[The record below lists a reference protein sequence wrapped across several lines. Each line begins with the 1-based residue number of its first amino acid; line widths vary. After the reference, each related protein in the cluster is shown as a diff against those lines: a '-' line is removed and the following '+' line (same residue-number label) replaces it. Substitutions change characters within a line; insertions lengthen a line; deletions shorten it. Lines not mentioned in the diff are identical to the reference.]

1 MKDWNN
7 TRAHYNEWLSSAEL
21 KNKISHKIHY
31 DGLSLWWISKLVDK
45 DNINDQEWYV
55 NLNKKINNK
64 KYKLKKNYFFFFY
77 FFLKIYK
84 KFFFY
89 NILYKCCKN
98 FYSKKKNKI

>member
-64 KYKLKKNYFFFFY
+64 KYKLKKNYFFFFI
-77 FFLKIYK
+77 FFLKFLK
-84 KFFFY
+84 NFFFT
-89 NILYKCCKN
+89 I
-98 FYSKKKNKI
+98 FYISVVKIFIQKKKK